1 LPKSGISA
9 IETIPTMMTEQA
21 NTIQE
26 GKSILLQEAD
36 AIRTM
41 SERLDENFSK
51 AVELMLC
58 CAGKVVISGMGK
70 SGIIGQKIAAT
81 LSSTG
86 TTAIFLHPAEAA
98 HGDLGVVSEG
108 DTVICLSKSGMTEE
122 LNFILPALKERK
134 ATIIAF
140 TGNPR
145 SYLAMNADVVLDT
158 GIDQEACPYDLAPT
172 SSTTAMLAMG
182 DALAI
187 CLMKK
192 KNFTDQEFALTHP
205 KGSLGKQLT
214 MRVGDVMAQGEAL
227 PVVSEEA
234 TISDLIL
241 EMTSKRYGVSGIVDA
256 EGRLT
261 GIFTDGD
268 LRRLVQT
275 GESFLDKKASEV
287 MTPNPKTV
295 SAEMMAKACL
305 ELLETWRI
313 TQLMVCDKDK
323 RPVGI
328 VHIHDLVTLGL

>member
-1 LPKSGISA
+1 MTSLPPS
-9 IETIPTMMTEQA
+9 TVH
-21 NTIQE
+21 E
-26 GKSILLQEAD
+26 GKTILLQEAD
-36 AIRTM
+36 AIRAM
-41 SERLDENFSK
+41 SGRLDDNFSR
-51 AVELMLC
+51 AVDLMLAC
-58 CAGKVVISGMGK
+58 TGKIIISGMGK

-81 LSSTG
+81 LASTG
-86 TTAIFLHPAEAA
+86 TTAIFLHPADAA

-122 LNFILPALKERK
+122 LNFILPALRERK

-172 SSTTAMLAMG
+172 TSTTAMLAMG

-214 MRVGDVMAQGEAL
+214 MKVGDVMATGDAL
-227 PVVSEEA
+227 PLVHEDA
-234 TISDLIL
+234 TLSDLIL

-256 EGRLT
+256 EGKLT

-275 GESFLDKKASEV
+275 GKPFLDKKAAEV

-295 SAEMMAKACL
+295 APDLLAKACL
-305 ELLETWRI
+305 ELLETHRI
-313 TQLMVCDKDK
+313 TQLIVCDEEKH
-323 RPVGI
+323 PVGI